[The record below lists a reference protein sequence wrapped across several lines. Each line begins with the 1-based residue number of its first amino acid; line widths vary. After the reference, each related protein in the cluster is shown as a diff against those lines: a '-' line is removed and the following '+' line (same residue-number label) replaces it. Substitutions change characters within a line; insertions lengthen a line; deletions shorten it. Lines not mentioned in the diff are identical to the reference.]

1 MLMEPRPPVLRESL
15 PRLLAYLFAAFALLH
30 VVYHLLGV
38 RMDMTP
44 LGVFMQYADPE
55 LLRTRLLETCWY
67 LHIQPPLFNLFLG
80 CVLKA
85 FPGAETVAFE
95 VVFLAFGFVAYAG
108 LVLLQMRLGVS
119 RVVAVGLA
127 TLFMA
132 SPSFILYEHLLAYTL
147 PCAFLLIL
155 SALMLDVFLRGQ
167 YSWAGWAFFIC
178 LALLCGTRA
187 TYHLVFYLA
196 VAAGVL
202 WAAWPPRRALL
213 WMAVV
218 PGLFVGGMYVKNLA
232 LFGEFSACS
241 FAGKNAWIKTIG
253 NLRWEDKE
261 ALVREGRLSPVSLVN
276 RFEAIPSYPA
286 EYQKVEGYDGIPV
299 LREMSR
305 SSGEIN
311 YNHLAQIAI
320 SRAYRRDALY
330 GVLHFPKVFA
340 VTTAQAWLNYLTP
353 PSEKAAD
360 SSNYP
365 LLKPLAKVYDRFVFG
380 EVNIPLEEGAPLLE
394 HHPWGTSQYLG
405 LLVELPLL
413 LGYGFWCAFAHGR
426 AKHLMTREQRLTI
439 LYLCFVIAYVA
450 IVGNTLE
457 LSETSRFRFET
468 DPFYLVLAGLLIQHA
483 AARLAR
489 TPLWLL
495 PARVELRRP
504 ATHGAEPI

>member
-1 MLMEPRPPVLRESL
+1 MEPRPPILRESL

-55 LLRTRLLETCWY
+55 LLRTRLIETCWY

-85 FPGAETVAFE
+85 FPGSETVAFE
-95 VVFLAFGFVAYAG
+95 VIFLALGFGAYAG

-127 TLFMA
+127 TVFMA

-147 PCAFLLIL
+147 PCAFLLIV
-155 SALMLDVFLRGQ
+155 SALLLDTFLRGRHR
-167 YSWAGWAFFIC
+167 WAGWSFFIC
-178 LALLCGTRA
+178 VAVLCGTRA
-187 TYHLVFYLA
+187 TYHLAFYVA

-202 WAAWPPRRALL
+202 WVMKPAWRTVL

-218 PGLFVGGMYVKNLA
+218 PGLFVAGIYVKNLA

-261 ALVREGRLSPVSLVN
+261 ALVREGFLSPVSLVN
-276 RFEAIPSYPA
+276 RYEAVPSYPA
-286 EYQKVEGYDGIPV
+286 EFQQAEGYEGIPV
-299 LREMSR
+299 LREMTK

-320 SRAYRRDALY
+320 ARAYRRDAVY
-330 GVLHFPKVFA
+330 GLFHYPKVFVA
-340 VTTAQAWLNYLTP
+340 TNAQAWLNYMTP

-365 LLKPLAKVYDRFVFG
+365 LLKPLAEVYDRFVFG
-380 EVNIPLEEGAPLLE
+380 EVNIPLEESTPLLE
-394 HHPWGTSQYLG
+394 HHLWGTSQYLG
-405 LLVELPLL
+405 LLVALPLL
-413 LGYGFWCAFAHGR
+413 LGYGFWCACGRGR
-426 AKHLMTREQRLTI
+426 AKHLMTREQRLAV
-439 LYLCFVIAYVA
+439 LYLCFVILYVA
-450 IVGNTLE
+450 LAGNTME
-457 LSETSRFRFET
+457 LNETSRFRFET
-468 DPFYLVLAGLLIQHA
+468 DPFYVVLAGLLIQHG

-495 PARVELRRP
+495 PARVELRRA
-504 ATHGAEPI
+504 ATHGAEPV